1 MRIDAHAHL
10 WDSLHGMVNGKPVTA
25 LYGGKS
31 DFGGNLRQMMPP
43 YMVDGKNTAEM
54 FLANMDYARVHGA
67 VITQEAIDGNQ
78 DEYLLKAK
86 AIAPERF
93 KICSLFEEGK
103 ETRLDGFDGVKIP
116 AFRLKNNDLT
126 LHMDLYREMDRR
138 NMFLSLDL
146 EDGASQC
153 AMVRE
158 ISEEF
163 PDLRIAIGHFG
174 MITVPGW
181 EEQFKLARR
190 DNVRVES
197 GGITWLFHKEYYPY
211 KGAVEAILR
220 AADICGMEKLMWG
233 SDYPRTMTA
242 ITYLQSLDFVE
253 KSSLLSEEQKKMFLG
268 DNAEKFYGF
277 SHMDDLPYVVN
288 MVE

>member
-1 MRIDAHAHL
+1 MKIDAHAHL
-10 WDSLHGMVNGKPVTA
+10 WDSLHGRVAGKPVTP
-25 LYGGKS
+25 LWGGRC

-43 YMVDGKNTAEM
+43 YMTDGRNTGEM
-54 FLANMDYARVHGA
+54 FIANMDYARVNAA
-67 VITQEAIDGNQ
+67 VITQEMIDGNQ
-78 DEYLLKAK
+78 DEYLLKVK
-86 AIAPERF
+86 EKFPDRF

-103 ETRLDGFDGVKIP
+103 PTRLDGFDGVKIP

-126 LHMDLYREMDRR
+126 LHMDLYREMDKRG
-138 NMFLSLDL
+138 MFLSLDL
-146 EDGASQC
+146 EDGDAQC

-158 ISEEF
+158 IAEEF

-190 DNVRVES
+190 ENVRVES

-220 AADICGMEKLMWG
+220 AAEICGMEKLMWG
-233 SDYPRTMTA
+233 SDYPRTMGA

-253 KSSLLSEEQKKMFLG
+253 KSDGMTEEQKRMFLG
-268 DNAEKFYGF
+268 ENAEKFYGF
-277 SHMDDLPYVVN
+277 PHMEDLPHIVN